1 MFQDPW
7 KALVVNLVNQH
18 VLPATELQ
26 KDFSFWSPH
35 SGSSEEFMGEEVEE
49 TAEGGVQA
57 EMDQQYSGTAEN
69 PEEID
74 I

>member
-7 KALVVNLVNQH
+7 KALVVNLVNQQ
-18 VLPATELQ
+18 VLPATEIQ
-26 KDFSFWSPH
+26 KDFSFWTPQ
-35 SGSSEEFMGEEVEE
+35 GGKSEEFIVEQVEE
-49 TAEGGVQA
+49 TTEGGVQA
-57 EMDQQYSGTAEN
+57 EMDQPYFETAEN